1 MRLFGWLWGVIKGIF
16 TKKPEPVQV
25 PTMVE
30 QQEDPMEC
38 LENFIEVSLTV

>member
-1 MRLFGWLWGVIKGIF
+1 MRIFEWLWGSIKGIF

-25 PTMVE
+25 ITIVE
-30 QQEDPMEC
+30 PHDDPMEC